1 MPFDLGDDPTPLRPA
16 SGLIGEICI
25 GTPHVVRRP
34 SDRTRQQMADPLLQD
49 AVRWQADRVFDP
61 LGFEELVYFRI
72 GESRVSPEINARDL
86 PFVSFDNRLQHALPP
101 INTVDV
107 AGTQR
112 AAFPVVGA
120 GHRHGHRERQ
130 LMGTFGPVSPCPSS
144 PSGNIGRQDAL
155 AGERHLLFLNH

>member
-1 MPFDLGDDPTPLRPA
+1 MPSSRHVGGDEADAWIEFTWMPFYLGDHPTRLRPA
-16 SGLIGEICI
+16 SSLIGEV
-25 GTPHVVRRP
+25 GMGAPHFVRRP

-72 GESRVSPEINARDL
+72 GETRVGPEINARNL

-101 INTVDV
+101 IGAVDV

-112 AAFPVVGA
+112 AAFQIAELIEHKQRMIAGA
-120 GHRHGHRERQ
+120 GI
-130 LMGTFGPVSPCPSS
+130 MADYVS
-144 PSGNIGRQDAL
+144 
-155 AGERHLLFLNH
+155 